1 MMRSLY
7 SGVAGLRTHQTRMD
21 VVGNNISNVNTYAF
35 KSQRA
40 TFRDLYYQTI
50 RGSSNGKNAMQLGYG
65 AQVGSVDTLHMRAGY
80 TPTDRPQDVYID
92 GEGFLIV
99 EDPKSG
105 SKMYTRIGVLS
116 FMPTLD
122 ASGAETA
129 TFKVVDINGNPVM
142 GLNAAAPAYTG
153 TPPVLTT
160 AGKVDPAWYNGGV
173 AVAAGSKPNGLI
185 LDDTNFKPIEIPNF
199 AEYTDV
205 TIGADGIITG
215 IRDDKVHELGAISI
229 ARISNPEGLTM
240 QGNSYYKAIKNT
252 GEIDFALAGTN
263 GVGGLVTGA
272 LEMSN
277 VDLAKEFTE
286 MITTQRGYQANSRI
300 ISVVDSM
307 LEELVNLK
315 R

>member
-21 VVGNNISNVNTYAF
+21 VVGNNISNVNTYAY

-40 TFRDLYYQTI
+40 TFRDLYYQTL
-50 RGSSNGKNAMQLGYG
+50 RGASSGKNGMQLGYG
-65 AQVGSVDTLHMRAGY
+65 AQVGSVDTIHTRAGY

-92 GEGFLIV
+92 GEGFIIV
-99 EDPKSG
+99 NDPKSDT
-105 SKMYTRIGVLS
+105 KMYTRIGVLS
-116 FMPTLD
+116 FMPEID
-122 ASGAETA
+122 ATSGLESSTY
-129 TFKVVDINGNPVM
+129 KVVDINGNPVM
-142 GLNAAAPAYTG
+142 GLNA
-153 TPPVLTT
+153 TPPT
-160 AGKVDPAWYNGGV
+160 ATVPGKIDTALYNGGV
-173 AVAAGSKPNGLI
+173 AVTAGSDPSGMVQ
-185 LDDTNFKPIEIPNF
+185 DDANFKQISIANF
-199 AEYTDV
+199 ADYTDV

-215 IRDDKVHELGAISI
+215 IMNDKVHELGAIPI

-252 GEIDFALAGTN
+252 GEVNYAIAGSN

-300 ISVVDSM
+300 ISVVDEM
-307 LEELVNLK
+307 LQELVNLK

>member
-65 AQVGSVDTLHMRAGY
+65 AQVGSVDTLHLRAGY
-80 TPTDRPQDVYID
+80 TPTDRPQDIYID
-92 GEGFLIV
+92 GEGFIV
-99 EDPKSG
+99 VNDPKSDT
-105 SKMYTRIGVLS
+105 KMYTRIGALS
-116 FMPTLD
+116 FMPTLN
-122 ASGAETA
+122 AAGEETT
-129 TFKVVDINGNPVM
+129 TFKLVDINGNPVM
-142 GLNAAAPAYTG
+142 GLNAEEP
-153 TPPVLTT
+153 T
-160 AGKVDPAWYNGGV
+160 ATVPGKVDPALYNGGA
-173 AVAAGSKPNGLI
+173 AVPVGSTANGLI
-185 LDDTNFKPIEIPNF
+185 LDDTNFEAIEIPNF

-215 IRDDKVHELGAISI
+215 IKDDKVHELGAIAI
-229 ARISNPEGLTM
+229 ARISNPEGLTA
-240 QGNSYYKAIKNT
+240 QGNSYFKAIKNT
-252 GEIDFALAGTN
+252 GNIDYAIAGTN
-263 GVGGLVTGA
+263 GVGGMVTGA

>member
-80 TPTDRPQDVYID
+80 SPTDRPQDVYID
-92 GEGFLIV
+92 GEGFVVV

-105 SKMYTRIGVLS
+105 TKMYTRIGALS
-116 FMPTLD
+116 FMPTID
-122 ASGAETA
+122 PTTGEETA
-129 TFKVVDINGNPVM
+129 TFKLVDINGNPIM
-142 GLNAAAPAYTG
+142 GLNATPPTYTG

-160 AGKVDPAWYNGGV
+160 PGKVAPASYTGGV
-173 AVAAGSKPNGLI
+173 IAEASLLN
-185 LDDTNFKPIEIPNF
+185 IEIPEF
-199 AEYTDV
+199 AKYTDV

-215 IRDDKVHELGAISI
+215 IRDDKVHELGAIAI

-240 QGNSYYKAIKNT
+240 QGNSYFKAIKNT
-252 GEIDFALAGTN
+252 GNIDYAVAGTN
-263 GVGGLVTGA
+263 GVGGIVTGA